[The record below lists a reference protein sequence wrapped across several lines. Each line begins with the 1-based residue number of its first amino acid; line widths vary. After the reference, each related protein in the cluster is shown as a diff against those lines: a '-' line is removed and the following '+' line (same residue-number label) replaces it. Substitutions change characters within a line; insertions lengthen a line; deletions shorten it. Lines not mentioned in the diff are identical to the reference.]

1 MNADIIRTKPRAY
14 CTFSAERYMG
24 HSPSI
29 CARYAGLTM
38 LHRCTSAGI
47 IATAA
52 TVRSGAYDVAL
63 KAINPDFQ
71 VFSQG
76 CPKLVPLI
84 ESNHILPGDAL
95 IEEAAAE
102 YLAPLKAEGVD
113 VVILGCTHYPL
124 ISQVVANYMGEGVA
138 LIDSGAESAKA
149 IIKTLTE
156 TGGLAETDAKAEVN
170 YYCSAR
176 LNDFETIAQVF
187 LNKDIHGSAFEINIE
202 EY

>member
-1 MNADIIRTKPRAY
+1 MEASS
-14 CTFSAERYMG
+14 FSLSFNLTYNG
-24 HSPSI
+24 I
-29 CARYAGLTM
+29 WFLDVIGLHMQFHVST
-38 LHRCTSAGI
+38 
-47 IATAA
+47 
-52 TVRSGAYDVAL
+52 
-63 KAINPDFQ
+63 
-71 VFSQG
+71 
-76 CPKLVPLI
+76 
-84 ESNHILPGDAL
+84 
-95 IEEAAAE
+95 
-102 YLAPLKAEGVD
+102 
-113 VVILGCTHYPL
+113 
-124 ISQVVANYMGEGVA
+124 QVVANYMGEGVA